1 MCEMQRSAHTTSLT
15 EADGV
20 NLDNIG
26 GGGLF
31 SFIQITFYMIACC
44 IINEGIMVEK

>member
-20 NLDNIG
+20 NLDNVG
-26 GGGLF
+26 GGF
-31 SFIQITFYMIACC
+31 SLSYKSHFT
-44 IINEGIMVEK
+44 

>member
-20 NLDNIG
+20 NLDNVG
-26 GGGLF
+26 GGGF
-31 SFIQITFYMIACC
+31 SLSYKSHFT
-44 IINEGIMVEK
+44 

>member
-20 NLDNIG
+20 NLDNVG
-26 GGGLF
+26 GGAFLF
-31 SFIQITFYMIACC
+31 HTNQILHDCMLH
-44 IINEGIMVEK
+44 N

>member
-20 NLDNIG
+20 NLDNVG
-26 GGGLF
+26 GGGAFLF
-31 SFIQITFYMIACC
+31 HTNHILHDCMLH
-44 IINEGIMVEK
+44 N